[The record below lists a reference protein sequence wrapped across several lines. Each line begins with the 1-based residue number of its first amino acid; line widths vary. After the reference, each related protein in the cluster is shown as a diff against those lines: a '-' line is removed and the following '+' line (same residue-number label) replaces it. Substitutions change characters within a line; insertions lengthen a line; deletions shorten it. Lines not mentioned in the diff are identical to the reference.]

1 MILKI
6 KQKIIYEIDGLINF
20 GYNKLL
26 LTPQN
31 SEYQNILNWE
41 IIVDGGNKEL
51 ISRDQFGNHID
62 LISIK
67 NNSKR
72 IEYNVLGKVETK
84 SNFGIV
90 KSSNKDLPF
99 GAMLIKQN

>member
-6 KQKIIYEIDGLINF
+6 KQKIIYEIDGVINF

-26 LTPQN
+26 LTPQDN
-31 SEYQNILNWE
+31 ENQTILNWE
-41 IIVDGGNKEL
+41 IIIDGGSKEL
-51 ISRDQFGNHID
+51 TSRDQFGNHID

-72 IEYNVLGKVETK
+72 IEYNVLGKVETH
-84 SNFGIV
+84 SNFGLV
-90 KSSNKDLPF
+90 KSSNKDLP
-99 GAMLIKQN
+99 LWC

>member
-1 MILKI
+1 MILEI
-6 KQKIIYEIDGLINF
+6 KQKIIYEIDGVINF

-31 SEYQNILNWE
+31 NENQTILNWE
-41 IIVDGGNKEL
+41 INIDGGNKEL
-51 ISRDQFGNHID
+51 TSKDHFGNHID

-84 SNFGIV
+84 SNFQV
-90 KSSNKDLPF
+90 QL
-99 GAMLIKQN
+99 